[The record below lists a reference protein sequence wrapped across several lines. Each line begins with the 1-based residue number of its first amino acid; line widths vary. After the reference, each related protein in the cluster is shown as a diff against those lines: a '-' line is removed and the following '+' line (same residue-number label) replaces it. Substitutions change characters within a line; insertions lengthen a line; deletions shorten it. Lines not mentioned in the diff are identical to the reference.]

1 MKADRCVEQSHIIN
15 YIFRDVRLWQFSGVT
30 AAASSVQSESTDL
43 KKNYCSITWSARCV
57 WSIWGPLSY
66 CTQMDVISVISAGRK
81 CTTVGHEKSSSLT
94 PGTSVQRIWL
104 AKWNTPA
111 STECT
116 EIFNH
121 DTTVGHQV
129 ICLCIPRI
137 CPIFKLEIGKY
148 SWTGS
153 YKDIKEHLKGN
164 HLDNC
169 CEYAESGNKLL
180 CESSTVKY
188 DFNFIFADNDI
199 FFSLLL
205 EEDDI
210 HFMLFFCMLVLL
222 QMQLNINTE
231 WSSLI
236 KMIRKVLQ

>member
-1 MKADRCVEQSHIIN
+1 MRPPIILYANGRNICNICRQKMHHCRTRKEQFFDTRN
-15 YIFRDVRLWQFSGVT
+15 KRAEDL
-30 AAASSVQSESTDL
+30 ASQV
-43 KKNYCSITWSARCV
+43 KYPCKYRAY
-57 WSIWGPLSY
+57 G
-66 CTQMDVISVISAGRK
+66 
-81 CTTVGHEKSSSLT
+81 
-94 PGTSVQRIWL
+94 
-104 AKWNTPA
+104 
-111 STECT
+111 CT